1 MLEGFILRP
10 LRIPHGLD
18 QCPPLVIRRHRDSY
32 PAILSP
38 ARVYAMRSGC
48 RMAVPCA
55 LHSPPVRLKLQQGRG
70 HELQPRLVLS
80 QIYVGTL
87 TGSARMVQSREY
99 GNQTES
105 HTNEVYIWAI
115 EETGICIRI
124 AGEMREPRQRSE
136 LRTESRVLG
145 MGSGLSLIAAT
156 KHDQRWIHFCQFLI
170 SQTQATH
177 SPRREVLYHHVGP
190 SHGLLRSVSYTHL
203 RAHETKANLVC
214 RLLLEKNKKNKKKCD
229 KSHRQMREERHTRL
243 A

>member
-80 QIYVGTL
+80 QLYVGTL
-87 TGSARMVQSREY
+87 TGSATMVQTRDY
-99 GNQTES
+99 GNQTERPS
-105 HTNEVYIWAI
+105 PRGHGRDI
-115 EETGICIRI
+115 EEK
-124 AGEMREPRQRSE
+124 
-136 LRTESRVLG
+136 
-145 MGSGLSLIAAT
+145 GL
-156 KHDQRWIHFCQFLI
+156 
-170 SQTQATH
+170 
-177 SPRREVLYHHVGP
+177 
-190 SHGLLRSVSYTHL
+190 
-203 RAHETKANLVC
+203 
-214 RLLLEKNKKNKKKCD
+214 
-229 KSHRQMREERHTRL
+229 
-243 A
+243 